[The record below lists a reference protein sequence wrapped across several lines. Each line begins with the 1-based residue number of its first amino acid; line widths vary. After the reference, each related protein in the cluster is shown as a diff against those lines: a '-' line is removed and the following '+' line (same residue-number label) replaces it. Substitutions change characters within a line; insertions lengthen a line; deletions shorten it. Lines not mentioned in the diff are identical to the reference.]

1 MNYLVT
7 GAAGF
12 IGSHIAQKLLNLGHQ
27 VSTIDNLSTG
37 FKSSIPENCN
47 FIEGDIANKESINQ
61 LNDQKFD
68 AILHIAGQSSGEVS
82 FENPIYDLDS
92 NTASTLML
100 LDYAVKTKCNRFVY
114 ASTMS
119 VYGEQNKKEQFSEKD
134 DVSPKSFYAVGKLA
148 SENYL
153 KIYKEQY
160 DINYTA
166 LRYFNVYGLGQN
178 LDNLK
183 QGMVSIYL
191 RQFIDDDFDVV
202 EVKGSV
208 KRFRDLSHIDDIT
221 DVSVEAIYNKDNE
234 AFEAGFKEVMKGHR
248 VLCRRGAE
256 FGDTV
261 DGIIAIW
268 PLGLINL
275 ARMKGMSVSV
285 EDELVP
291 KDLLA
296 ECGSH

>member
-1 MNYLVT
+1 
-7 GAAGF
+7 
-12 IGSHIAQKLLNLGHQ
+12 
-27 VSTIDNLSTG
+27 
-37 FKSSIPENCN
+37 
-47 FIEGDIANKESINQ
+47 
-61 LNDQKFD
+61 
-68 AILHIAGQSSGEVS
+68 LHIAGQSSGEVS

-221 DVSVEAIYNKDNE
+221 DVSVEAIYNKDFFNE
-234 AFEAGFKEVMKGHR
+234 IINIGTGKKTTVKDMIYLMKVFLNSDKEIVISDGTKGDQFGIYANNNKLKNIYHKEFIKFEQG
-248 VLCRRGAE
+248 
-256 FGDTV
+256 
-261 DGIIAIW
+261 
-268 PLGLINL
+268 LGLMIK
-275 ARMKGMSVSV
+275 R
-285 EDELVP
+285 EE
-291 KDLLA
+291 
-296 ECGSH
+296 